1 MLEIHLL
8 KQFKQGLI
16 NEFMNAGVT
25 EDESHMVMSHFGDT
39 YLTRVM
45 ATLERA
51 YAGRRLKCLLAC
63 ELLSARMSKH
73 FRGVNQNAEFD
84 FFNVSLELRMKAL
97 EISPRAFDT
106 GYVLQQFK

>member
-1 MLEIHLL
+1 
-8 KQFKQGLI
+8 
-16 NEFMNAGVT
+16 
-25 EDESHMVMSHFGDT
+25 
-39 YLTRVM
+39 
-45 ATLERA
+45 
-51 YAGRRLKCLLAC
+51 
-63 ELLSARMSKH
+63 MSKH